1 MKAILFTLLILFPFS
16 QLIAQAETP
25 LPDKSSH
32 LSLRCVAPILSLT
45 VLSNEKCRA
54 QNGAVSVACL
64 NGQIQVPQW
73 SNGVAGLAIGNLS
86 AGIYTVTVTNI
97 DNCTASQT
105 VPITNQGEP
114 FTAALTTEAATCEQA
129 NGRIFVTTNA
139 ISTVSLA
146 WSDGSTNVSLQAIR
160 SGNYSVTLT
169 NAENCTTQVSIFVP
183 NIGVLPRPTA
193 WITADKC
200 SANTGSI
207 TLTSDSLT
215 TQYRWNTADT
225 TAQLLN
231 LAGGV
236 YSVTISQGFCSTAST
251 FLVVSTPPPVATI
264 QTTASLCDPNDIAL
278 IASFSA
284 SSFGFLWNNGSTTD
298 TLKHAFTGIYT
309 VTITDV
315 FGCTATAS
323 QTIENTPSLP
333 FTLQSSA
340 DTIYLG
346 ETVTLFAPT
355 TMQNPRYYWYP
366 IAGSRPV
373 LTIAPTAS
381 QRYFVGVSNP
391 FGCTENATAY
401 VVVLPVDFAIPSV
414 FSPNGDGEN
423 DYFYVVSNAPVRVSE
438 FKIYNRW
445 GNVVYDKPDGI
456 VENHKTDGWD
466 GTFNGEPQAAD
477 TYIYTFIVT
486 TFDGKQN
493 TRKGEFLL
501 VR

>member
-1 MKAILFTLLILFPFS
+1 M
-16 QLIAQAETP
+16 
-25 LPDKSSH
+25 
-32 LSLRCVAPILSLT
+32 LSLS
-45 VLSNEKCRA
+45 VLNDERCRA

-86 AGIYTVTVTNI
+86 AGIYTVTVTNMN
-97 DNCTASQT
+97 NCTTSET
-105 VPITNQGEP
+105 ITIANHGEP
-114 FTAALTTEAATCEQA
+114 FTASLTAQAASCEQA
-129 NGRIFVTTNA
+129 NGRVLVTTSQTS
-139 ISTVSLA
+139 ILSFA
-146 WSDGSTNVSLQAIR
+146 WNDGSTNVSLQAIR

-169 NAENCTTQVSIFVP
+169 NTENCQTQVSIFVP
-183 NIGVLPRPTA
+183 NIGVIPRPTA
-193 WITADKC
+193 LITADKC
-200 SANTGSI
+200 GAKTGSI
-207 TLTSDSLT
+207 TLTSDSLL

-236 YSVTISQGFCSTAST
+236 YSVTISEGLCSTTST
-251 FLVVSTPPPVATI
+251 FLVVSTPQPVATI
-264 QTTASLCDPNDIAL
+264 ETTASLCDPNDIAL

-298 TLKHAFTGIYT
+298 TLKHAFAGIYT

-323 QTIENTPSLP
+323 QTVINTPSPP
-333 FTLQSSA
+333 FRLQTSA

-346 ETVTLFAPT
+346 QTVTLFAPT
-355 TMQNPRYYWYP
+355 SLPNARYYWYP
-366 IAGSRPV
+366 ITGNRAT

-381 QRYFVGVSNP
+381 QGYYVGVSNP
-391 FGCTENATAY
+391 FGCTESATTY
-401 VVVLPVDFAIPSV
+401 VVVLPVGFATPTV

-423 DYFYVVSNAPVRVSE
+423 DYFYLVANAPLRVTD
-438 FKIYNRW
+438 FKVYNRW
-445 GNVVYDKPDGI
+445 GNLVYNKPDGF
-456 VENHKTDGWD
+456 VENRKTDGWD
-466 GTFNGEPQAAD
+466 GTFNGEPQPAD

-486 TFDGKQN
+486 TFDGKRN
-493 TRKGEFLL
+493 ARKGEVLL